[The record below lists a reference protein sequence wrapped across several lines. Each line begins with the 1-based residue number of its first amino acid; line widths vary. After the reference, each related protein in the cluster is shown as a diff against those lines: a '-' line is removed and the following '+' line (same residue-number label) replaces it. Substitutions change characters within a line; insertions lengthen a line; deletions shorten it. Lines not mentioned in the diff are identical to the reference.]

1 MASLIWDGS
10 PKGPRGWRRARILI
24 LVNDRR
30 WTVRLG
36 PTSKRAAAEWKHRIE
51 QLVVD
56 LRGGV
61 AHDLP
66 LVAWL
71 QNLPDEAYRKLA
83 RVGLVPPRVRV
94 EASRERTLDDLIAAF
109 TSRATVKTGTAANYQ
124 QTLDSLR
131 FFYGADRPLS
141 AITAETADEWKVA
154 ISTAATG
161 EGKRKK
167 KRMRSDG
174 RLAPATVSKRVRVG
188 RQLFSKAVSW
198 GWIESNPF
206 QALTAGSQANPARCA
221 YVDVPTTDAV
231 LEACPGPEWRALVAL
246 TRFAGLRCPSEVGGL
261 TWGDVDFHHGRL
273 TVRSPKTE
281 HHGHDHAVRFV
292 PISPRLRAILM
303 DAFDAAAPGETLVVP
318 MAKGGANLRTG
329 FERIILRASREPWPR
344 LFQNLRAS
352 CETDWATQ
360 HPAHAVAKW
369 LGHSPRIAQAHY
381 LVTTDAHFKSVIE
394 ADNGLGKG
402 GAQCGAV
409 EAQNAAQQGSAMGT
423 QRIARREQTEVIPV
437 EYAISPM
444 ADENR
449 ENSLVGP
456 V

>member
-1 MASLIWDGS
+1 MASLIWDGE
-10 PKGPRGWRRARILI
+10 PKGPRGWRRARIQFLMS
-24 LVNDRR
+24 DRR
-30 WTVRLG
+30 LTVRLG
-36 PTSKRAAAEWKHRIE
+36 ATSEKVAREWQARIE
-51 QLVVD
+51 SLVVD

-61 AHDLP
+61 SHDGP

-71 QNLPDEAYRKLA
+71 QNLPDEAYGKLA
-83 RVGLVPPRVRV
+83 RVGLVAPRVRE
-94 EASRERTLDDLIAAF
+94 EASRRTLEDLIVAF
-109 TSRATVKTGTAANYQ
+109 ASRATVKAGTAINYG
-124 QTLDSLR
+124 QTFDSLR
-131 FFYGADRPLS
+131 LFYGSDRLLS
-141 AITAETADEWKVA
+141 TITAETADEWRKA
-154 ISTAATG
+154 ISTATTG
-161 EGKRKK
+161 EGRRKK
-167 KRMRSDG
+167 RRMRADG

-188 RQLFSKAVSW
+188 KQLFSKAVSW

-206 QALTAGSQANPARCA
+206 QGLTAGSQANPARSA
-221 YVDVPTTDAV
+221 YVDVPTADAV
-231 LEACPGPEWRALVAL
+231 LEACPGPEWRVLVGL

-303 DAFDAAAPGETLVVP
+303 DAFDAAAAGETLVVP

-329 FERIILRASREPWPR
+329 FERIIIRASCQPWPR

-381 LVTTDAHFKSVIE
+381 LVTTEAHFWSVIE
-394 ADNGLGKG
+394 ADEGPAVR
-402 GAQCGAV
+402 GAKCGAV
-409 EAQNAAQQGSAMGT
+409 VVQNAAQQASATGT
-423 QRIARREQTEVIPV
+423 QRIARREKTVVIPV
-437 EYAISPM
+437 EHAISPVV
-444 ADENR
+444 DENR